1 MLGYNDFFRCL
12 CWDGLTLILGGGS
25 GSLYI
30 WDLVQVKL
38 LKQVSAHVGK

>member
-1 MLGYNDFFRCL
+1 MLQSNDFFRCL
-12 CWDGLTLILGGGS
+12 CWDGLTLILGGS
-25 GSLYI
+25 NGSLYI